1 MKSNFIPNPSKTCYQ
16 SIAVEI
22 VPPAAADDEAAQPAD
37 DDEAA
42 QPADDDEVVQPAAD
56 DEVVPSL
63 DHQLKSWKW
72 MKKVGLHFYHEHQ

>member
-1 MKSNFIPNPSKTCYQ
+1 MIIGEVVVDGEYL
-16 SIAVEI
+16 AVVEI
-22 VPPAAADDEAAQPAD
+22 VPPAVDDEVAQPAD
-37 DDEAA
+37 N
-42 QPADDDEVVQPAAD
+42 

>member
-1 MKSNFIPNPSKTCYQ
+1 MISYAVVVAV
-16 SIAVEI
+16 AVEI
-22 VPPAAADDEAAQPAD
+22 VPPAAADDEAAQPAA

-42 QPADDDEVVQPAAD
+42 QPADDDEVVQPAAA